1 MKSGYLIVAMAAS
14 VVIASC
20 SSEGDRILRSASD
33 CIMAAPDSALTILEN
48 ADKDILRSSRQKAE
62 YALLYAMALDA
73 NYGYVNVAGE
83 DELSSAVAYFDRRGP
98 EDKKMMAW
106 YHLGLIQ
113 EKNGDNNKAT
123 VSFTR
128 AERSARKVGDA
139 SSLGDILMALS
150 RTYAAAGAVS
160 SAARKQYEAYQAFES
175 VPDRRR
181 SLSALLDYALSFEAM
196 DRYDDA
202 DAVYRNVLFSAHEA
216 ADTLTEVRCLRAY
229 ASMVIEKKDQ
239 DPALAVNMLSRVSED
254 LRSPLGSMD
263 MGVLAYSYA
272 LLGNRAEAKAA
283 LAKSSDL
290 AETVAEKAR
299 FSFREYQVES
309 LSGNTAAALRALEKV
324 VSATDAR
331 SSGNSALSSQIDY
344 LSEREEI
351 DAERTRSS
359 KMRLWALVL
368 LLSAITAT
376 VLWFLKARKIQTDK
390 IISEEKA
397 ETEKYMTIA
406 EEMESRVNNMQSR
419 LKEPG
424 KLAENYAVLER
435 LCEQYYVYEGTDN
448 LQPKILK
455 EVKSVIETLRG
466 DTAGLEDML
475 NRRYDGIMR
484 KFREQFQGLKEDDMR
499 LFCFMA
505 AGFSSTTISTL
516 MEHDKQYIYNRIYR
530 LKGRIAFSSA
540 ADRDLFLEFIGK

>member
-1 MKSGYLIVAMAAS
+1 MFLPAKS
-14 VVIASC
+14 
-20 SSEGDRILRSASD
+20 
-33 CIMAAPDSALTILEN
+33 
-48 ADKDILRSSRQKAE
+48 
-62 YALLYAMALDA
+62 
-73 NYGYVNVAGE
+73 
-83 DELSSAVAYFDRRGP
+83 
-98 EDKKMMAW
+98 AW
-106 YHLGLIQ
+106 GTPAFFL
-113 EKNGDNNKAT
+113 
-123 VSFTR
+123 
-128 AERSARKVGDA
+128 
-139 SSLGDILMALS
+139 
-150 RTYAAAGAVS
+150 AVS

-202 DAVYRNVLFSAHEA
+202 DAVYRNVLFSAHES

-475 NRRYDGIMR
+475 NRRYDGIMK

-530 LKGRIAFSSA
+530 LKGRIASSSA
-540 ADRDLFLEFIGK
+540 ADKDLFLEFIGK